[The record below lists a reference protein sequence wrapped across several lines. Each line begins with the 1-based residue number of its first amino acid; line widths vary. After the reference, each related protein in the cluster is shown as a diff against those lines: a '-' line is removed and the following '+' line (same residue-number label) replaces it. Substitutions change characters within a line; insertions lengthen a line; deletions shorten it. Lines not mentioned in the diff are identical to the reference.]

1 MCYRAD
7 YCLYSKVNRN
17 ETTDIVNPVFRRTP
31 LEHVVS
37 TERYVVRRGKEK
49 RRDGRRG
56 RRRKRR
62 GRRRRRRNG
71 IREQASFDFCSLGLL
86 LYGVSALWDTVPR
99 YIMVKLLP
107 VEASIGAQLLVPREI
122 IEIMGPG

>member
-1 MCYRAD
+1 MD
-7 YCLYSKVNRN
+7 G
-17 ETTDIVNPVFRRTP
+17 E
-31 LEHVVS
+31 E
-37 TERYVVRRGKEK
+37 EEEEKEEEEE
-49 RRDGRRG
+49 GEEG
-56 RRRKRR
+56 
-62 GRRRRRRNG
+62 RNG

>member
-1 MCYRAD
+1 M
-7 YCLYSKVNRN
+7 NRN
-17 ETTDIVNPVFRRTP
+17 ETTVDIVNPVFRRTP

-49 RRDGRRG
+49 RRDGEEEEKEEEEVEEG
-56 RRRKRR
+56 
-62 GRRRRRRNG
+62 RNG